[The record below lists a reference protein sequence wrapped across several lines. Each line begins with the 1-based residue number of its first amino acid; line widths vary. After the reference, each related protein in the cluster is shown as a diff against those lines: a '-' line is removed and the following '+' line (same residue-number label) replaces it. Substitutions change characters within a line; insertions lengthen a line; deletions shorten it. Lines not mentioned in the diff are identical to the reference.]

1 MLNIL
6 ALVNFELKEGQG
18 FPYSRRF
25 LSRMLGPGSLSRMC
39 TFAYITLRILYRCFG
54 VVFETLEKKASHQEN
69 TVHKMLEECYR
80 GHDHVLAPL
89 SADRRADHGSQL
101 A

>member
-25 LSRMLGPGSLSRMC
+25 LSRIEDQLLFLEC
-39 TFAYITLRILYRCFG
+39 ALLHITLRILYRCFG
-54 VVFETLEKKASHQEN
+54 AVFETLEKKASHQEN